1 MQFRRKGNKI
11 KTFELKKKQAE
22 KQRILF
28 AQLDIKQTQT
38 AINNWFFKNTYR
50 PFVCLPLVK
59 VLFIRTRGTAL
70 PSGGSRGMEVKN
82 SK

>member
-11 KTFELKKKQAE
+11 KLWGKKKQAE
-22 KQRILF
+22 KRRILF
-28 AQLDIKQTQT
+28 AQFDLKQTQT

-59 VLFIRTRGTAL
+59 VFFIRTRGTAL
-70 PSGGSRGMEVKN
+70 PSDGSHGLEVKN
-82 SK
+82 SIL